1 MSRQLTDDDVEAAV
15 NILTGWHDTI
25 TWDTFLKV
33 LSNVLGHSIT
43 RQAIHQRHPRI
54 VDAFNSAKA
63 RSREN
68 REIRKIKGEVTR
80 HGDVALAYQIQQNKD
95 LQTKIKELKREND
108 DLMHQFL
115 RWQYNAATRGV
126 TREILDHPLP
136 KRMSSQE
143 VQTMK
148 DRSKKKA
155 KGDG

>member
-1 MSRQLTDDDVEAAV
+1 MSRQLTDDDVGSAV
-15 NILTGWHDTI
+15 NILTSWHDTI
-25 TWDTFLKV
+25 TWDTFLEV
-33 LSNVLGHSIT
+33 LSNVLGHGIT

-54 VDAFNSAKA
+54 VDAFNNAKA

-108 DLMHQFL
+108 DLMLQFL

-126 TREILDHPLP
+126 TREILDLPLP

-143 VQTMK
+143 VHTMK